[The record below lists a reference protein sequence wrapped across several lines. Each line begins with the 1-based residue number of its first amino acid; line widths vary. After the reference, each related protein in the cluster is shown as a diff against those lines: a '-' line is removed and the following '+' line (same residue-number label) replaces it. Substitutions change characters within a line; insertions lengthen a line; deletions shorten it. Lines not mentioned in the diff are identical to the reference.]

1 MADSPHGAGFG
12 TIKMNKLYGTMA
24 GDLGIMEDKVKAA
37 SDQLSGKDGDI
48 APSDLLE
55 MQVNMTLY
63 TTQLQMITSLM
74 KGLGDAAKG
83 VARNMS

>member
-1 MADSPHGAGFG
+1 MAITPSRPGEIKMDALYKEMRTGLDSMEDSIKTASDRLSADS
-12 TIKMNKLYGTMA
+12 
-24 GDLGIMEDKVKAA
+24 
-37 SDQLSGKDGDI
+37 DI
-48 APSDLLE
+48 SPSDLLE